1 MRFTICHCLLG
12 AVPAIALR
20 RRGSEYQLTDL
31 VTATS
36 NILNALEETEQTMD
50 RSVMVTFCPVET
62 SDVASLSQA
71 ALMQWPLIPGSAEA
85 PPASIGSLRGTPV
98 SVKAGATSTPLP
110 IAQALLNVI
119 ISLVI
124 SAILL
129 TAATIVYRHTVAG
142 WLRRLSA
149 RRFLS
154 PVLRSIH
161 KPTRSSSIEVAS
173 QPSEKVPALVIA
185 PATVDD
191 PLTSAMIE
199 KTPDSDSDNAS
210 TVDEESLA

>member
-1 MRFTICHCLLG
+1 
-12 AVPAIALR
+12 
-20 RRGSEYQLTDL
+20 
-31 VTATS
+31 
-36 NILNALEETEQTMD
+36 
-50 RSVMVTFCPVET
+50 MVGPFR
-62 SDVASLSQA
+62 
-71 ALMQWPLIPGSAEA
+71 
-85 PPASIGSLRGTPV
+85 RGTPV

-129 TAATIVYRHTVAG
+129 TAATVRIRVFCMEIYFYVQIVYRHTVAG

-161 KPTRSSSIEVAS
+161 VG
-173 QPSEKVPALVIA
+173 
-185 PATVDD
+185 
-191 PLTSAMIE
+191 SARFML
-199 KTPDSDSDNAS
+199 N
-210 TVDEESLA
+210 ESFQ